1 MYPTGLSAKGAKQTA
16 IPTCVQKLECSLYEV
31 QLKLVLPV
39 NTILE
44 SLGFLLVGT
53 QSTVYKNTVTLA
65 S

>member
-16 IPTCVQKLECSLYEV
+16 IPTRVQKLECSLYEV